1 MCVILYAKINGK
13 QILAKN
19 RDRIYKPHIQIV
31 HEIVDGIELAY
42 IQDKK
47 TGWVE
52 GINENGC
59 GIINSTLDRNDGKT
73 VKKQNYVSL
82 KSNKVFNSLC
92 ESKKKDFLN
101 KLLSRDKKMTFF
113 EGNTLLVFDDNVYH
127 IENNVKN
134 DYIIKEAKNN
144 SVFTNHGINMPKEG
158 YVEGTRGLSSYLR
171 RSIIENEL
179 EKELEKI
186 EKKCETNL
194 YSKISNVLNRD
205 YPNIDPRFHPYR
217 DKNITLKRV
226 KNLNK
231 RQNFVSTTG
240 QLILNVTDKELVYY
254 QDVNNSNEVKYLN
267 KLPRDYIPKIRVV
280 MKYTKKDVKTKKH
293 FSKKNVNSIL
303 HKFYKN
309 KTVKKR
315 IM

>member
-1 MCVILYAKINGK
+1 MCVILYSKINGK

-19 RDRIYKPHIQIV
+19 RDRIYKPHIYLVQ
-31 HEIVDGIELAY
+31 EIVDGVEIAY
-42 IQDKK
+42 IQDKN

-59 GIINSTLDRNDGKT
+59 GIINSTLNRNDGKT
-73 VKKQNYVSL
+73 IKKKNYVSL
-82 KSNKVFNSLC
+82 KSNKVFNALC

-101 KLLSRDKKMTFF
+101 KLLNHDNKMSFF
-113 EGNTLLVFDDNVYH
+113 EGNTLLSFDDNVYH

-158 YVEGTRGLSSYLR
+158 FIEGKKGLSSLLR

-179 EKELEKI
+179 EKELKKI
-186 EKKCETNL
+186 EKKCEINI
-194 YSKISNVLNRD
+194 YSKISNILNRD

-217 DKNITLKRV
+217 DKNTTLKRI
-226 KNLNK
+226 KNINK
-231 RQNFVSTTG
+231 NQNFVSTTG

-254 QDVNNSNEVKYLN
+254 RDVNNSNEVKYIN
-267 KLPRDYIPKIRVV
+267 KLPRDYIPKIRVII
-280 MKYTKKDVKTKKH
+280 KYTKKDTKTKKH
-293 FSKKNVNSIL
+293 FPKHHVKSIL

-315 IM
+315 

>member
-1 MCVILYAKINGK
+1 MCVILYSKINGK

-19 RDRIYKPHIQIV
+19 RDRIYKPHIYLVQ
-31 HEIVDGIELAY
+31 EIVDGIEIAY
-42 IQDKK
+42 IQDKN

-59 GIINSTLDRNDGKT
+59 GIINSTLNRNDGKT
-73 VKKQNYVSL
+73 IKKKNYVSL
-82 KSNKVFNSLC
+82 KSNKLFNALC

-101 KLLSRDKKMTFF
+101 KLLNHDNKMSFF
-113 EGNTLLVFDDNVYH
+113 EGNTLLSFDDNVYH

-158 YVEGTRGLSSYLR
+158 FIEGKKGLSSLLR

-179 EKELEKI
+179 EKELKKI
-186 EKKCETNL
+186 EKKCEINI
-194 YSKISNVLNRD
+194 YSKISNILNRD
-205 YPNIDPRFHPYR
+205 YQNIDPRFHPYR
-217 DKNITLKRV
+217 DKNTTLKRI
-226 KNLNK
+226 KNINK
-231 RQNFVSTTG
+231 NQNFVSTTG

-254 QDVNNSNEVKYLN
+254 RDVNNSNEVKYIN
-267 KLPRDYIPKIRVV
+267 KLPRDYIPKIRVII
-280 MKYTKKDVKTKKH
+280 KYTKKDTKTKKH
-293 FSKKNVNSIL
+293 FPKHHVKSIL

-315 IM
+315 